1 MIWLERHDAGANM
14 HRFYAIEITRDLF
27 GTWLL
32 VRRWGRIGR
41 GGGQSLVE
49 SYPDRAQAEQA
60 RRKLAATKLR
70 RGYA

>member
-1 MIWLERHDAGANM
+1 MRSKSPATCSAHGCWCAAG
-14 HRFYAIEITRDLF
+14 
-27 GTWLL
+27 
-32 VRRWGRIGR
+32 GRIGR